1 CLALWASYRTGA
13 CSASSR
19 GRSSATA
26 SRACSTCTD
35 VAPPPGSARLGA
47 SRLARA
53 ARGADAERT
62 AAAHL
67 ARAGLRLLARNYRG
81 PRGEIDLV
89 MREGATLVFVE
100 VRYRS
105 RSDYGHASETVDRR
119 KQARLRAT
127 AEHFLQHRTRCP
139 GPCRFD
145 IVAVT

>member
-1 CLALWASYRTGA
+1 M
-13 CSASSR
+13 
-19 GRSSATA
+19 
-26 SRACSTCTD
+26 
-35 VAPPPGSARLGA
+35 APPPGSARLGA

-145 IVAVT
+145 IVAVTPGADGPRVEWLRNAF

>member
-1 CLALWASYRTGA
+1 M
-13 CSASSR
+13 
-19 GRSSATA
+19 
-26 SRACSTCTD
+26 
-35 VAPPPGSARLGA
+35 APPPGRLHRGA
-47 SRLARA
+47 PRA

-62 AAAHL
+62 AAEHL
-67 ARAGLRLLARNYRG
+67 ARAGLRLLARNYRS

-105 RSDYGHASETVDRR
+105 RSDYGHAAETVDRR

-127 AEHFLQHRTRCP
+127 AEHFLQHRSRCP

-145 IVAVT
+145 IVAVTPGSEGPRVEWLRNAF